1 MEKTVDTSVVGVYS
15 IVICHLAVGFLQ
27 TANLQLNTSLTSLTS
42 NPEDTEATYSLNE
55 HTEPR
60 SANTTLGLTEH
71 YEHKFANVML
81 LVLYDS
87 KAN

>member
-1 MEKTVDTSVVGVYS
+1 MEKTVDTSDVGVYS
-15 IVICHLAVGFLQ
+15 IVICHLVVGFLQ
-27 TANLQLNTSLTSLTS
+27 TAKLQLNTSLTS

-55 HTEPR
+55 HIEPW
-60 SANTTLGLTEH
+60 SANTTLWLTEH
-71 YEHKFANVML
+71 YGHKFANVML